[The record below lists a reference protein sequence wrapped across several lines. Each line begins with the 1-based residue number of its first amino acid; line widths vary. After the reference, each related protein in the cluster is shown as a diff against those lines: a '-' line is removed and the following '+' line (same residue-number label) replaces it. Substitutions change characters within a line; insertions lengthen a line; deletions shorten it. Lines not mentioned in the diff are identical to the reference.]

1 MKNLLVIIS
10 CFFILSFYLNV
21 NAYGAETE
29 ELEPWEVVIQNAET
43 LLDDGNLDDAYRE
56 ALSAINVYLNQTH
69 FEAESFISMIELVL
83 PVARQAGG
91 KEAGLVV
98 IVSAISV
105 AERLPDEHASA
116 LIDLWLL
123 MAAHVTLQN
132 ERDEAIKNALD
143 ISKNIYSPT
152 DEEIIDVYMKV
163 FTEVLYVY
171 RQPQQAEEI
180 LIDMSEYIASN
191 FAEDNPMQYKVDIA
205 RIESLVFQEL
215 NSRSRRK
222 NWSELEGMTLSLF
235 EKLEGYGK
243 EADSIRYD
251 IYIELAIIYSN
262 DGRENKIDEII
273 SKITDLE
280 MSGVRHYKPILT
292 PPPIYPRRAQ
302 ERTLGGVVYVKFC
315 VDENGDTYDVEAI
328 NTRITY
334 YTSIKQR
341 QYKFF
346 ERPSIKAVRKFKYIP
361 TFVDGIAVS
370 ECGIG
375 NEIVYEME
383 L

>member
-1 MKNLLVIIS
+1 MIS
-10 CFFILSFYLNV
+10 
-21 NAYGAETE
+21 
-29 ELEPWEVVIQNAET
+29 
-43 LLDDGNLDDAYRE
+43 
-56 ALSAINVYLNQTH
+56 
-69 FEAESFISMIELVL
+69 
-83 PVARQAGG
+83 
-91 KEAGLVV
+91 
-98 IVSAISV
+98 
-105 AERLPDEHASA
+105 
-116 LIDLWLL
+116 
-123 MAAHVTLQN
+123 
-132 ERDEAIKNALD
+132 
-143 ISKNIYSPT
+143 
-152 DEEIIDVYMKV
+152 
-163 FTEVLYVY
+163 
-171 RQPQQAEEI
+171 
-180 LIDMSEYIASN
+180 
-191 FAEDNPMQYKVDIA
+191 
-205 RIESLVFQEL
+205 
-215 NSRSRRK
+215 
-222 NWSELEGMTLSLF
+222 
-235 EKLEGYGK
+235 
-243 EADSIRYD
+243 
-251 IYIELAIIYSN
+251 IELAIIYRN

-346 ERPSIKAVRKFKYIP
+346 KRPSIKAVRKFKYIP